1 MPFPEA
7 ASRPFRMRAE
17 GGPPTEIDPL
27 RAAVTVGF
35 GAPEYSVVAMRRG
48 YSGRFILR
56 TTVHE
61 WEGRPKWAERGGLAE
76 PIGISR
82 PRSSRQA
89 NS

>member
-17 GGPPTEIDPL
+17 GPPTEIDPL

-56 TTVHE
+56 RPSTN
-61 WEGRPKWAERGGLAE
+61 GRAGQNGRNEVG
-76 PIGISR
+76 
-82 PRSSRQA
+82 
-89 NS
+89 